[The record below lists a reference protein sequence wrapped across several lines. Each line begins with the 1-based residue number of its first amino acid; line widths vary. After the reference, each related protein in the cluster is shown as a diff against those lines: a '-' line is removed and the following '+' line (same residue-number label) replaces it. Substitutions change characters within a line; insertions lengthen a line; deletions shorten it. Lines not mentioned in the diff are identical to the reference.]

1 MHTFLI
7 SLPLQVEPN
16 FYFLLS
22 WKDEFPWGYCL
33 PDRPDVSLAVGS
45 DDFEKQL
52 HGSIDAKHSS
62 RGNYGNKRR
71 KQSALKQAA
80 GKHCLGEMW
89 GRVAAPGAMSSLGSH
104 LDSTGPLT
112 NTESEAQSCLWTQP
126 EPKSGAK
133 PVLQLF
139 LNFPKAPFPADIV
152 FSREQIIINR
162 VFSKKKK

>member
-1 MHTFLI
+1 M
-7 SLPLQVEPN
+7 EPK

-62 RGNYGNKRR
+62 RGNYGNKRK

-80 GKHCLGEMW
+80 G
-89 GRVAAPGAMSSLGSH
+89 SI
-104 LDSTGPLT
+104 T
-112 NTESEAQSCLWTQP
+112 
-126 EPKSGAK
+126 
-133 PVLQLF
+133 
-139 LNFPKAPFPADIV
+139 
-152 FSREQIIINR
+152 
-162 VFSKKKK
+162 